1 MAPDKIFL
9 GILLVLVGCISLCFL
24 RRKSVNKPYKGP
36 AIYPIIGSA
45 VEFFRNRHRVLQWFA
60 EIMEKMPTNT
70 FKLERP
76 GGITDIMTGNPANV
90 EHILKTKFEDYPKG
104 ERFTILLHD
113 FLGRGI
119 LNVDGELWKMQRK
132 TASYEFNTKSLR
144 SFVVETVQWEIQNR
158 LLPVL
163 TNASKMG
170 KSLDLQDILER
181 FAFDNICSVAF
192 GVDPACLLPSMPT
205 PPFAKAF
212 DDATEISAGRFYSA
226 VPFWWRVKRMLNIGS
241 EKRLGEAIKLV
252 NGFAMDVVSSRRKE
266 ISENRSG
273 LPEREDLLSRF
284 MAALLNNRDELGIDD
299 ESESE
304 KQSSGTMDMF
314 LKEMVV
320 SFLLAGRDTTS
331 AALTWFFWVLSSHQR
346 VEEAIR
352 TEVLNILAK
361 RSQTPPADEEGY
373 FCFSFEELKDM
384 QYLHAALCESMRLYP
399 PVPADAKLASIDDVL
414 PDGTF
419 VGKGWHVSYLNYSMG
434 RMENI
439 WGSDCLQFKP
449 ERWLKGG
456 EFVGENQYKF
466 PVFHAGPRI
475 CLGKEMALIQMK
487 LIVASIIHRFHFV
500 IEDGIT
506 CPDYVV
512 SLTMRMKG
520 GLPVTVRCRRPE
532 H

>member
-1 MAPDKIFL
+1 MATEQFFL
-9 GILLVLVGCISLCFL
+9 VVLVVLVGCFSLCFL
-24 RRKSVNKPYKGP
+24 RGKYVNKPYNGP
-36 AIYPIIGSA
+36 VIYPIVGCA
-45 VEFFRNRHRVLQWFA
+45 YDFFKNRHRFLQWFT

-76 GGITDIMTGNPANV
+76 GGVRDIMIANPANV
-90 EHILKTKFEDYPKG
+90 EHMLKTNFENYPKG
-104 ERFTILLHD
+104 ERYTTLLHD

-119 LNVDGELWKMQRK
+119 FNVDGELWKMQRK
-132 TASYEFNTKSLR
+132 TASYEFNTISLR

-163 TNASKMG
+163 TSASKTG
-170 KSLDLQDILER
+170 KSLDLQDILQR

-192 GVDPACLLPSMPT
+192 GMDPACLLPSMPIS
-205 PPFAKAF
+205 PFAKAF

-241 EKRLGEAIKLV
+241 EKRLREAIKLV
-252 NGFAMDVVSSRRKE
+252 DKFAMDVVSSRRKE
-266 ISENRSG
+266 TSVSAG
-273 LPEREDLLSRF
+273 GPEREDLLSRL
-284 MAALLNNRDELGIDD
+284 MAALSSKTDEFEIDN

-304 KQSSGTMDMF
+304 KQSCGTMDVF

-331 AALTWFFWVLSSHQR
+331 ATLTWFFWVLSSHLR
-346 VEEAIR
+346 VEEAIH
-352 TEVLNILAK
+352 TEVLQILAK
-361 RSQTPPADEEGY
+361 RSQTPPADEEGIS
-373 FCFSFEELKDM
+373 FSFEELKDM

-399 PVPADAKLASIDDVL
+399 PVPVDPKLASKDDVL
-414 PDGTF
+414 PDGTS
-419 VGKGWHVSYLNYSMG
+419 VAKGTHLNYCNYSMG

-449 ERWLKGG
+449 ERWLKEG
-456 EFVGENQYKF
+456 EFVGDNPYKF
-466 PVFHAGPRI
+466 PVFHAGPRV
-475 CLGKEMALIQMK
+475 CLGKAMAFIQMK
-487 LIVASIIHRFHFV
+487 SIVASVIHGFSFKV
-500 IEDGIT
+500 EDGIK

-520 GLPVTVRCRRPE
+520 GLPVTVRCR
-532 H
+532 